1 MIVEQGDRKPYFCQ
15 FLWEFMDDLIDV
27 DEFLGNCACAHGFDA
42 FLFVWICFGI
52 GGFKAIKKST
62 SNMFK
67 NWGI

>member
-1 MIVEQGDRKPYFCQ
+1 MSTNFWEIVPALMVLMF
-15 FLWEFMDDLIDV
+15 
-27 DEFLGNCACAHGFDA
+27 

-52 GGFKAIKKST
+52 GGFKGIKKST